1 MNLIG
6 YSESAGY
13 ALAVKDFL
21 NIEID
26 KTHQFVDWRT
36 RPLSKKI
43 LYASNDVKHLIPLY
57 KKSF

>member
-36 RPLSKKI
+36 RPLSKK
-43 LYASNDVKHLIPLY
+43 
-57 KKSF
+57 KSYMPQMM